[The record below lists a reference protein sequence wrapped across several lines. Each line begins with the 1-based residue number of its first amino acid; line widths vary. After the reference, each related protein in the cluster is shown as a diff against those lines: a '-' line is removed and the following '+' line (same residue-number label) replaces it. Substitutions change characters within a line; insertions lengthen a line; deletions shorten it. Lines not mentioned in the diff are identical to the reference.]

1 MEHELV
7 FWLEVSFQN
16 GPPRIEAVRARDKL
30 AAHRAVSQKYG
41 AQYAGSGILGNTPQ
55 SKLIYIASPYAG
67 DIAGNT
73 QFAIQC
79 CQFAIQRGYT
89 PIAPHLIYPQIL
101 DDTIPEQRELGLTL
115 GYRILE
121 ACSEMWV
128 CGERISDGMT
138 KEIHHAESLGINIR
152 YIRQIKEC

>member
-1 MEHELV
+1 M
-7 FWLEVSFQN
+7 
-16 GPPRIEAVRARDKL
+16 
-30 AAHRAVSQKYG
+30 
-41 AQYAGSGILGNTPQ
+41 
-55 SKLIYIASPYAG
+55 IYIASPYAG

-89 PIAPHLIYPQIL
+89 PVASHLIYPQIL

-115 GYRILE
+115 GYHLLA

-128 CGERISDGMT
+128 CGERISDGMA
-138 KEIHHAESLGINIR
+138 KEIHHAERLGINIR
-152 YIRQIKEC
+152 YIRKIEES